1 MDNDK
6 NAGIHLRTALTVSWL
21 RLCAGVRRLA
31 DTPTHTLISMAVTAM
46 LVGLWLHADAI
57 VAARDMGAIGI
68 ADLANAIRAP
78 LLKLLTI
85 LLAYM
90 YVMLCGIPRGAM
102 SLQMSLQQAGIMNAA
117 SEVPYLIGR
126 ARTPANHVVTVL
138 TWYTCGIPLATFEEQ
153 RDRVEAALN
162 AYIIK
167 ISVDRKTHHVIME
180 VVFGREV
187 QPELPPWNSAYIPQQ
202 LTQFA
207 MGVDLAGTPI
217 IADLS
222 KIPHV
227 LIGGS
232 TGSGK
237 SYLLKLML
245 YQAVRKGYEVYIADF
260 KGGLDFL
267 GPWEN
272 YCQMCLDKVQVL
284 DALSSIYAELNRRK
298 QLFRGSGCRDI
309 EEYNGRYPMDTVDHI
324 IFACDEASAVFS
336 RKQALKDE
344 AGITKEIEAKAA
356 YIAAQGRALGIH
368 LVLSLQRPDATVLDG
383 QITNNIDYRVC
394 GRANQVLS
402 KIVLDQT
409 DAKTEVPKD
418 SNGVFLLN
426 DGTIFQSYRID
437 ESTLWHT

>member
-1 MDNDK
+1 
-6 NAGIHLRTALTVSWL
+6 
-21 RLCAGVRRLA
+21 
-31 DTPTHTLISMAVTAM
+31 
-46 LVGLWLHADAI
+46 
-57 VAARDMGAIGI
+57 
-68 ADLANAIRAP
+68 
-78 LLKLLTI
+78 
-85 LLAYM
+85 
-90 YVMLCGIPRGAM
+90 
-102 SLQMSLQQAGIMNAA
+102 
-117 SEVPYLIGR
+117 
-126 ARTPANHVVTVL
+126 
-138 TWYTCGIPLATFEEQ
+138 
-153 RDRVEAALN
+153 
-162 AYIIK
+162 
-167 ISVDRKTHHVIME
+167 
-180 VVFGREV
+180 
-187 QPELPPWNSAYIPQQ
+187 
-202 LTQFA
+202 
-207 MGVDLAGTPI
+207 
-217 IADLS
+217 
-222 KIPHV
+222 
-227 LIGGS
+227 
-232 TGSGK
+232 
-237 SYLLKLML
+237 ML

-309 EEYNGRYPMDTVDHI
+309 EEYNGRYPMDTVAHI